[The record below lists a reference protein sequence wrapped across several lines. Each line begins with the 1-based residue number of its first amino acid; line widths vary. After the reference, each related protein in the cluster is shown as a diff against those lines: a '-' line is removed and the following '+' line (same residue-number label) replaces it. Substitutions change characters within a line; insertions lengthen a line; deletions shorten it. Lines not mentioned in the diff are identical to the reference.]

1 MDRATALGI
10 LESLADG
17 IHPDTG
23 QAMPTDSPYQHPDVI
38 RALFHAVGA
47 LRALPGGAAA
57 LGDAVPA
64 ASRIDLP
71 TSAPSGAD
79 APPVSAPAAAPRRGP
94 GNSGKPWTKD
104 EDEQLVAGFDAGQPI
119 AVLAQTH
126 GRSKVAI
133 EARLAKFGRVPMP
146 TGLRSAPRA
155 EETRARYAA
164 RA

>member
-17 IHPDTG
+17 IHPATG
-23 QAMPTDSPYQHPDVI
+23 QTMPAESPYQHPDVI
-38 RALFHAVGA
+38 RAIFHAVGA
-47 LRALPGGAAA
+47 LRALPGGSTAAP
-57 LGDAVPA
+57 GHDVSETPRSDTA
-64 ASRIDLP
+64 APPR
-71 TSAPSGAD
+71 SAAD
-79 APPVSAPAAAPRRGP
+79 APPSPAATPRRSA

-119 AVLAQTH
+119 VALAKAH
-126 GRSKVAI
+126 GRSKVAV

-146 TGLRSAPRA
+146 TGLRSAQRA
-155 EETRARYAA
+155 EEARAPYAA